1 MKVLQIFRL
10 HASGYRLQVEGYHP
24 TTCSL
29 RLVACGLLF
38 FFSIQTNAQN
48 LLKAEYFFDTDPG
61 VNNGIAITLAANTG
75 TLTFTNSIPT
85 TSLSQGFHQLGLRVK
100 ETGGKWSIFES
111 RGFYITASTTDA
123 ANITKA
129 EYFFDTD
136 PGNGNGINIP
146 VTAGAT
152 TNFTVSLP
160 TTSLA
165 QGFHFLAIRTKGLD
179 GKWGVFEARGF
190 YITGSTAN
198 SPNIIAAEYF
208 YDTDPGNGNGINI
221 PVTAGATTNF
231 TVSLPTSLTPGFHF
245 LAIRTKGADGRWG
258 VFEAR
263 GFYVTGS
270 TADAQNIKRAEYFY
284 DTDPGNGNGI
294 ALTVP
299 TGATSNFTVSLPT
312 TALAPGFHFLAIRM
326 QGLDGRWGVFESRGF
341 YLSPTG
347 TNAGDIVAAEYFF
360 DDGDPGE
367 GNGLSLL
374 ISPTGAI
381 INQVFNIPSTAL
393 ASGAHTV
400 SIRVQ
405 GSDNIWSTFETK
417 SFTVLAC
424 TPPPA
429 PTTSNQARC
438 GIGSVTLT
446 ATAGAMGSQVYRWY
460 DDPSSSIVLF
470 TGEAFTT
477 PSLPA
482 TKSFYVSV
490 FDSNTLCESARM
502 EAKATV
508 SILAKPVINPSG
520 TISLCEG
527 SSAFLSAPQGFSKY
541 TWSNGQTTQQILV
554 TAAGDYTVQT
564 GDGNCTGET
573 SDAVTVSIIAAPTKP
588 IITVTGSTTICGT
601 GSVELTGPTGFE
613 YLWSTGATTQ
623 SITATQTGV
632 FFLVV
637 KSMGASCPSLPSDP
651 IVVTILTPPCTG
663 GGGNNAP
670 PTIDTKPLA
679 AQIEGRVSIDLTKL
693 VSDADNNINFSSLRI
708 IGNQTSRGVATFIDG
723 SFFLQI
729 DYSGNPFTGVDR
741 ITLEV
746 CDLVGAC
753 AQQVI
758 DIDVVGDVVVFNGVT
773 PDGDGYNDFLLIKYV
788 DVVENASKNKVTIYN
803 RWGDA
808 VFDIDDYDNLSRV
821 FVGQTNSG
829 KDLPSGTYFYKIDF
843 VNNSK
848 TGFITLKR

>member
-1 MKVLQIFRL
+1 MD
-10 HASGYRLQVEGYHP
+10 YRLWTIY
-24 TTCSL
+24 S
-29 RLVACGLLF
+29 RF
-38 FFSIQTNAQN
+38 FFYSLFHHQASPKLYSKPNT
-48 LLKAEYFFDTDPG
+48 FFDTDPG
-61 VNNGIAITLAANTG
+61 VNNGTPITLAANTG
-75 TLTFTNSIPT
+75 TLIFTNSIPT

-100 ETGGKWSIFES
+100 ETGGRWSIFES
-111 RGFYITASTTDA
+111 RGFYITASTSDA

-129 EYFFDTD
+129 EYFFDLD

-198 SPNIIAAEYF
+198 APNITAAEYF
-208 YDTDPGNGNGINI
+208 FDTDPGNGNGINI

-245 LAIRTKGADGRWG
+245 LAIRTKGADGKWG

-270 TADAQNIKRAEYFY
+270 TTDVPNITNAEYFF
-284 DTDPGNGNGI
+284 DTDPGQGNGASI
-294 ALTVP
+294 SITP
-299 TGATSNFTVSLPT
+299 GAISNFTVSLPT
-312 TALAPGFHFLAIRM
+312 TALAPGFHFLAIRI
-326 QGLDGRWGVFESRGF
+326 QGVDGKWGVFESRGF
-341 YLSPTG
+341 YVSPTG

-360 DDGDPGE
+360 DDVDPGE
-367 GNGLSLL
+367 GNGLPLL
-374 ISPTGAI
+374 VSPTGAI
-381 INQVFNIPSTAL
+381 INQVFDIPSTAL
-393 ASGAHTV
+393 ASGMHTV

-417 SFTVLAC
+417 SFAVLTC
-424 TPPPA
+424 TPPLA
-429 PTTSNQARC
+429 PTTSDEARC
-438 GIGSVTLT
+438 GAGTVTLT
-446 ATAGAMGSQVYRWY
+446 ATAGVTGSQVYRWY
-460 DDPSSSIVLF
+460 DDPSSSTVLF
-470 TGEAFTT
+470 TGAAFTT
-477 PSLPA
+477 SSLSA

-490 FDSNTLCESARM
+490 FDPNTLCESARI
-502 EAKATV
+502 EAKAFV
-508 SILAKPVINPSG
+508 SILTNPVINPAG
-520 TISLCEG
+520 TITLCEG
-527 SSAFLSAPQGFSKY
+527 SSAFLSAPTGFSQY

-554 TAAGDYTVQT
+554 TTAGDYTVQT
-564 GDGNCTGET
+564 GDGNCTSET
-573 SDAVTVSIIAAPTKP
+573 SDAVTVSIISAATKP
-588 IITVTGSTTICGT
+588 TITVTGTTTICGS

-623 SITATQTGV
+623 TITATQTGV

-637 KSMGASCPSLPSDP
+637 KVMGASCSSLPSEP
-651 IVVTILTPPCTG
+651 VVVTILTPPCTG

-693 VSDADNNINFSSLRI
+693 VSDVDNNINFNSLRI
-708 IGNQTSRGVATFIDG
+708 INNQTSRGVATFIDG

-729 DYSGNPFTGVDR
+729 DYSGNPFTGGDR

-758 DIDVVGDVVVFNGVT
+758 DIDVVGEVVVFNGIT
-773 PDGDGYNDFLLIKYV
+773 PDGDGINDFMIIKYV
-788 DVVENASKNKVTIYN
+788 DVVEDASKNKVTIYN
-803 RWGDA
+803 RWGDV

-843 VNNSK
+843 ATDSK
-848 TGFITLKR
+848 SGFITLKR

>member
-1 MKVLQIFRL
+1 MKRGNSVDSLKSIVHSQ
-10 HASGYRLQVEGYHP
+10 HCYRLWTMDYV
-24 TTCSL
+24 
-29 RLVACGLLF
+29 LVILLF
-38 FFSIQTNAQN
+38 ISSSISAQN

-61 VNNGIAITLAANTG
+61 VNNGTAITLAANTG

-100 ETGGKWSIFES
+100 ETGGRWSIFES
-111 RGFYITASTTDA
+111 RGFYVTASTADA

-129 EYFFDTD
+129 EYFFDAD

-160 TTSLA
+160 TTSLG

-190 YITGSTAN
+190 YITGSTADA
-198 SPNIIAAEYF
+198 PNIVAAEYF

-221 PVTAGATTNF
+221 PITAGATTNF

-245 LAIRTKGADGRWG
+245 LAIRTKGGDGRWG
-258 VFEAR
+258 VFETR

-270 TADAQNIKRAEYFY
+270 TANAPDIKKAEYFF
-284 DTDPGNGNGI
+284 DTDPGSGNGI
-294 ALTVP
+294 ALTIP
-299 TGATSNFTVSLPT
+299 TGATSNFTVSIPT
-312 TALAPGFHFLAIRM
+312 TTLAPGFHFLAIRM
-326 QGLDGRWGVFESRGF
+326 QGLDGRWGLFESRGF

-360 DDGDPGE
+360 DDVDPGE
-367 GNGLSLL
+367 GNGLPLL
-374 ISPTGAI
+374 VSPTGAI
-381 INQVFNIPSTAL
+381 INQVFDIPSTSL
-393 ASGAHTV
+393 SSGLHTV

-405 GSDNIWSTFETK
+405 GSDNIWSAFETK

-424 TPPPA
+424 TPPLA
-429 PTTSNQARC
+429 PTTANEARC
-438 GIGSVTLT
+438 GMGTLTLT
-446 ATAGAMGSQVYRWY
+446 ATAGATGSQVYRWY
-460 DDPSSSIVLF
+460 DDPSSSTVLF
-470 TGEAFTT
+470 TGAAFTT
-477 PSLPA
+477 SSLSA

-490 FDSNTLCESARM
+490 YDPNTLCESARI
-502 EAKATV
+502 EAKAIV
-508 SILAKPVINPSG
+508 SILVKPVINPFG

-527 SSAFLSAPQGFSKY
+527 SSAFLSAPAGFSQY

-554 TAAGDYTVQT
+554 TTAGDYTVQT
-564 GDGNCTGET
+564 GDGNCTSET
-573 SDAVTVSIIAAPTKP
+573 SDAVTVGIISAATKP
-588 IITVTGSTTICGT
+588 TITVTGSTTLCGS
-601 GSVELTGPTGFE
+601 GSVELTGPTGFQ
-613 YLWSTGATTQ
+613 YLWSNGATTQ

-637 KSMGASCPSLPSDP
+637 KVMGASCSSLPSDP
-651 IVVTILTPPCTG
+651 VVVTILTPPCNG

-679 AQIEGRVSIDLTKL
+679 AQIEGHLSVDLTKL
-693 VSDADNNINFSSLRI
+693 VSDVDNNINFNSLRI
-708 IGNQTSRGVATFIDG
+708 IGNQTSRGVNTLIDG

-753 AQQVI
+753 AQKVI
-758 DIDVVGDVVVFNGVT
+758 DIEVVGDVVVFNGIT
-773 PDGDGYNDFLLIKYV
+773 PDGDGINDFMVIQYV
-788 DVVENASKNKVTIYN
+788 DVVEGASKNKVTIYN
-803 RWGDA
+803 RWGDV
-808 VFDIDDYDNLSRV
+808 VFDIDDYDNLSSV

-829 KDLPSGTYFYKIDF
+829 KDLPSGTYFYKVDF
-843 VNNSK
+843 ATDSK
-848 TGFITLKR
+848 SGFITLKR

>member
-1 MKVLQIFRL
+1 MKRANLVDSLKSIVHSR
-10 HASGYRLQVEGYHP
+10 HCYRLWTIYYV
-24 TTCSL
+24 L
-29 RLVACGLLF
+29 IFLLF
-38 FFSIQTNAQN
+38 ISSSISAQT

-61 VNNGIAITLAANTG
+61 VNNGTAITLAANTG
-75 TLTFTNSIPT
+75 TLTFTSSIPT

-100 ETGGKWSIFES
+100 ETGGRWSIFES
-111 RGFYITASTTDA
+111 RGFYITASTADA

-129 EYFFDTD
+129 EYFFDAD

-165 QGFHFLAIRTKGLD
+165 QGFHFLAIRTKGID
-179 GKWGVFEARGF
+179 GRWGVFEARGF
-190 YITGSTAN
+190 YITGSTTDAT
-198 SPNIIAAEYF
+198 NITKAEYF
-208 YDTDPGNGNGINI
+208 FDTDPGNGNGINI

-231 TVSLPTSLTPGFHF
+231 TVSLPASLAPGFHF
-245 LAIRTKGADGRWG
+245 LAIRIKGADGKWG
-258 VFEAR
+258 VFETR

-270 TADAQNIKRAEYFY
+270 TANAPDIKKAEYFF
-284 DTDPGNGNGI
+284 DTDPGSENGI
-294 ALTVP
+294 ALTIP

-312 TALAPGFHFLAIRM
+312 TALTPGFHFLAIRM
-326 QGLDGRWGVFESRGF
+326 QGVDGRWSVFESRGF
-341 YLSPTG
+341 YISPTG

-360 DDGDPGE
+360 DDVDPGE

-374 ISPTGAI
+374 VSPTGAI
-381 INQVFNIPSTAL
+381 INQVFDIPSTAL
-393 ASGAHTV
+393 VSGVHTV

-424 TPPPA
+424 TPPSV

-438 GIGSVTLT
+438 GMGSVTLT
-446 ATAGAMGSQVYRWY
+446 ATAGATGSQVYRWY
-460 DDPSSSIVLF
+460 DDAASAAVLF
-470 TGEAFTT
+470 TGAAFTT
-477 PSLPA
+477 PSLTA
-482 TKSFYVSV
+482 TKSYYVSV
-490 FDSNTLCESARM
+490 FDPNTLCESARI
-502 EAKATV
+502 EAKAMV
-508 SILAKPVINPSG
+508 SILTKPVINPSG
-520 TISLCEG
+520 TISLCAG
-527 SSAFLSAPQGFSKY
+527 SSVFLSAPTGFSQY

-554 TAAGDYTVQT
+554 TTAGDYTVQT
-564 GDGNCTGET
+564 GDRNCTSEI
-573 SDAVTVSIIAAPTKP
+573 SDPVPVNIISAASKP
-588 IITVTGSTTICGT
+588 IITVTGSTTLCGS
-601 GSVELTGPTGFE
+601 GSVELTGPAGFE
-613 YLWSTGATTQ
+613 YLWSTGATTL

-632 FFLVV
+632 FFLIV
-637 KSMGASCPSLPSDP
+637 KAMGAGCSSLPSDP
-651 IVVTILTPPCTG
+651 VVVTILTPPCTG

-693 VSDADNNINFSSLRI
+693 VSDVDNNINFSSLTI

-746 CDLVGAC
+746 CDLLGAC

-773 PDGDGYNDFLLIKYV
+773 PDGDGINDFMVIKYV
-788 DVVENASKNKVTIYN
+788 DVVENASKNKVIIYN

-808 VFDIDDYDNLSRV
+808 VFDMDDYDNLSRV

-843 VNNSK
+843 EGNSK
-848 TGFITLKR
+848 SGFITLKR